1 MSVKRLVK
9 KLLGCKGIAVDSVEI
24 REVNGTD
31 SLVVTAHLTKAFS
44 LRDPSTGKRAPG
56 YDSPPQARRWRH
68 LDFADVPVYVE
79 MWCRRIRCDDGSVKA
94 ESVPF
99 ARPGSRF
106 TSAFEDQVAW
116 MAKCLPKTAVSELM
130 RIDWETVG
138 SCIGRAVADWGK
150 GADPLAGLANIG
162 VDETSYKKGYKY
174 MTVVVD
180 HATKRVV
187 WAHDGHGKDVLAEF
201 FRELGPER
209 CAGIRNYTADGARYI
224 SESFDEF
231 CPKATRCLDPYHLV
245 EWANEALDEIRREC
259 WNEARK
265 EVSKAKREA
274 GKRKAGRPRKDDPE
288 AAGIREAKDA
298 ADAIKGSKFALLKS
312 PERLTEFQSAKL
324 RFLAETQPL
333 LYKAYELKELL
344 RSATAMGEAGC
355 AKAIDFFC
363 FRCAVSKN
371 EVLIALGE
379 KVKRHREAILNTVRL
394 GFTNAIVEST
404 NGRIKKII
412 RMANGFRNV
421 GNMISLIFLKLGG
434 VDIPLPRRARA

>member
-1 MSVKRLVK
+1 MSVKRLAK
-9 KLLGCKGIAVDSVEI
+9 MLLGCKGIAIDSVSL
-24 REVNGTD
+24 REVNGAR
-31 SLVVTAHLTKAFS
+31 SVVVSVHLTKGFA

-56 YDSPPQARRWRH
+56 YDSPPQRRRWRH

-79 MWCRRIRCDDGSVKA
+79 MDCRRVRCADGAVRA
-94 ESVPF
+94 EAVPF
-99 ARPGSRF
+99 ARQGSRF
-106 TSAFEDQVAW
+106 TAAFEDQASW
-116 MAKCLPKTAVSELM
+116 MAKHLPKTAVSELM

-138 SCIGRAVADWGK
+138 SCVGRSVADWGK

-174 MTVVVD
+174 MTVIVD

-187 WAHDGHGKDVLAEF
+187 WAHDGHGKEVLAEF

-224 SESFDEF
+224 SESFGEF
-231 CPKATRCLDPYHLV
+231 CPGATRCLDPYHLV
-245 EWANEALDEIRREC
+245 EWANEALDEIRKEC

-265 EVSKAKREA
+265 QAAEAKRKA
-274 GKRKAGRPRKDDPE
+274 GKRKRGRLRGDDAE
-288 AAGIREAKDA
+288 AAEAREAKEA
-298 ADAIKGSKFALLKS
+298 ADAIKGSRFALLKS
-312 PERLTEFQSAKL
+312 PERLSEFQSAKL
-324 RFLAETQPL
+324 RFLAETQPS

-344 RSATAMGEAGC
+344 RAATAMGEEGC
-355 AKAIDFFC
+355 GKAIDFFT

-371 EVLIALGE
+371 DVLVALGE

-421 GNMISLIFLKLGG
+421 GNMISLIFLELGG
-434 VDIPLPRRARA
+434 VDVPLPRRARA